1 MIQIIIK
8 RSSIINRLFDR
19 MPLPKSNKTR
29 NTLTNRMGLR
39 RLGKGNS
46 LNKYQTHPFIRK
58 ISKIA

>member
-8 RSSIINRLFDR
+8 KSSINRLFDR
-19 MPLPKSNKTR
+19 MPLPKANKAR
-29 NTLTNRMGLR
+29 NILTNRMGLR